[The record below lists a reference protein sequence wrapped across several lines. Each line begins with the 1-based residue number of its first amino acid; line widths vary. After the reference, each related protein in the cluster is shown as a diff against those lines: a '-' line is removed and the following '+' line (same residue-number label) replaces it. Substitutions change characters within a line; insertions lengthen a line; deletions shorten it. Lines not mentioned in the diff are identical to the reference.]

1 MGAAPHDEGAHWRRQ
16 PLSRDPT
23 DPDTALLNGITVKR
37 NVTLLGGGGAIPWSI
52 KNSTIDGNL
61 TVIGQTADWLG
72 VLFNWIGKNATLI
85 HITVT
90 DPGDPGRL
98 VFVVRNTIGRNLTCA
113 GLAPGVSGGFLPGDV
128 NVVGRNAIG
137 QCASLA

>member
-1 MGAAPHDEGAHWRRQ
+1 M
-16 PLSRDPT
+16 
-23 DPDTALLNGITVKR
+23 VKR

-98 VFVVRNTIGRNLTCA
+98 GFVVRNTIGRNLTCA

-137 QCASLA
+137 QCASPA